1 VLTVALAAIAL
12 LATAGCIVLSRALF
26 RSQERAIEELRTQV
40 TERVRRTRELERML
54 DETRAQATPAIT
66 HPALREDTA
75 PAQRRKYSETLEQE
89 LRAIEGAEDRL
100 EYIETIE
107 RRLQDDPTLD
117 QDELARELFA

>member
-12 LATAGCIVLSRALF
+12 LATAGCIVLARALF
-26 RSQERAIEELRTQV
+26 RSQERAIDELRTQV

-54 DETRAQATPAIT
+54 DETRAHATPAIT